1 MKNSLGK
8 GGLIMHDKEY
18 ERKNKEDLPVVAI
31 CYDFDK
37 TLSPDD
43 MQAQGYIQSVGY
55 NISDFWEKS
64 NSLATYNEMDQNLAY
79 MYTMKQE
86 SEGKVLFTKE
96 KLAEYGAS
104 VQLFPGVEQWFE
116 RVREY
121 GKEKG
126 VIVEHY
132 IISSGLKEM
141 IEGTSVAKAGA
152 FEKIYASSFY
162 YNEKGVAVWPAQVV
176 NYTNKTQFLFRIE
189 KGVLDIN
196 DSAVNESFSPEEMR
210 VPFRNM
216 IYIGDSDTDIPCMK
230 LVNSYG
236 GHSIGVYNAETKDK
250 TKVYKMM
257 RDGRIKY
264 FAPADY
270 TEGKELDF
278 LVRAIIDRTAA
289 NEALETLHYKYKIER
304 IRADKGSNEEER
316 KRTDLIIALDNSRSF
331 ASTHTLIRELQE
343 IDSWSFS
350 EKEIL
355 FQIALSNSQVRY
367 ILCDLDVRTFY
378 KKMIESMKTMTPDA
392 QEVKN
397 VIESDD

>member
-1 MKNSLGK
+1 MP
-8 GGLIMHDKEY
+8 DKEY
-18 ERKNKEDLPVVAI
+18 ERKYKEDKPVVAV

-55 NISDFWEKS
+55 NIPDFWEKS
-64 NSLATYNEMDQNLAY
+64 NALAFDNEMDQNLAY
-79 MYTMKQE
+79 MYIMKQE

-116 RVREY
+116 RIREY

-141 IEGTSVAKAGA
+141 IEGTSVAQAKA

-196 DSAVNESFSPEEMR
+196 DSAVNEAFSPEEMR

-236 GHSIGVYNAETKDK
+236 GHSIGVYNAENMDK

-270 TEGKELDF
+270 TEGTELDK
-278 LVRAIIDRTAA
+278 LVKAIIDRTAT
-289 NEALETLHYKYKIER
+289 NEALETLHYKYKIEQ
-304 IRADKGSNEEER
+304 IKSDKESSEEER
-316 KRTDLIIALDNSRSF
+316 KRTELLLDLESSRNF
-331 ASTHTLIRELQE
+331 VSTHTVISRLQK
-343 IDSWSFS
+343 IDSWSFE

-355 FQIALSNSQVRY
+355 FQIALNNSQVRY
-367 ILCDLDVRTFY
+367 ILRDLDVAAFY
-378 KKMIESMKTMTPDA
+378 KKLLKSMKNITFSA
-392 QEVKN
+392 QEVKDI
-397 VIESDD
+397 IENL

>member
-1 MKNSLGK
+1 MA
-8 GGLIMHDKEY
+8 DKEY
-18 ERKNKEDLPVVAI
+18 ERKYKEDKPVVAI

-55 NISDFWEKS
+55 DIPDFWKKS
-64 NSLATYNEMDQNLAY
+64 NSLASDNEMDQNLAY
-79 MYTMKQE
+79 MYVMKQE
-86 SEGKVLFTKE
+86 AEGKVLFTK
-96 KLAEYGAS
+96 KTLAEYGAN
-104 VQLFPGVEQWFE
+104 VELFPGVKEWFE
-116 RVREY
+116 RIREY

-162 YNEKGVAVWPAQVV
+162 YNDSGVAIWPAQVV
-176 NYTNKTQFLFRIE
+176 NYTSKTQFLFRIE

-196 DSAVNESFSPEEMR
+196 DPAVNESFSPEEIR

-216 IYIGDSDTDIPCMK
+216 VYIGDSDTDIPCMK

-236 GHSIGVYNAETKDK
+236 GHSIGVYNTETKDK

-257 RDGRIKY
+257 RDERIKY

-270 TEGKELDF
+270 NEGTELDF
-278 LVRAIIDRTAA
+278 LVKSIIDRTAA

-304 IRADKGSNEEER
+304 IKADKESSEETR
-316 KRTDLIIALDNSRSF
+316 KRTDLLIALENSSNF
-331 ASTHTLIRELQE
+331 ANTHTLIRELQE
-343 IDSWSFS
+343 IDNWSFE

-355 FQIALSNSQVRY
+355 FHIALSNSQVRY
-367 ILCDLDVRTFY
+367 ILRDSDVKTFY
-378 KKMIESMKTMTPDA
+378 NSLLKSMKTMTSES
-392 QEVKN
+392 QEVKH
-397 VIESDD
+397 ILESDD

>member
-1 MKNSLGK
+1 MP
-8 GGLIMHDKEY
+8 DKEY
-18 ERKNKEDLPVVAI
+18 ERKYKENSPVVAI

-37 TLSPDD
+37 TLFPDD

-55 NISDFWEKS
+55 NIPDFWKKS
-64 NSLATYNEMDQNLAY
+64 NSLASDNEMDQNLAY

-116 RVREY
+116 RIREY

-141 IEGTSVAKAGA
+141 IEGTSVAQAGA

-196 DSAVNESFSPEEMR
+196 DPAVNESFSPEEMR
-210 VPFRNM
+210 VPFRN
-216 IYIGDSDTDIPCMK
+216 IVYIGDSDTDIPCMK

-236 GHSIGVYNAETKDK
+236 GHSIGVYNAKTMEK

-257 RDGRIKY
+257 RDERIKY

-270 TEGKELDF
+270 KEGTELDF
-278 LVRAIIDRTAA
+278 LVKSIIDRTAA

-304 IRADKGSNEEER
+304 IKADKESSEETR
-316 KRTDLIIALDNSRSF
+316 KRTDLLIALENSSNF
-331 ASTHTLIRELQE
+331 ANTHTLIRELQE
-343 IDSWSFS
+343 IDNWSFE

-355 FQIALSNSQVRY
+355 FHIALSNSQVRY
-367 ILCDLDVRTFY
+367 ILRDSDVKTFY
-378 KKMIESMKTMTPDA
+378 NSLLKSMKTMTLES
-392 QEVKN
+392 QEVKH
-397 VIESDD
+397 ILESDD

>member
-1 MKNSLGK
+1 MP
-8 GGLIMHDKEY
+8 DKEY
-18 ERKNKEDLPVVAI
+18 ERKYKENSPVVAI

-55 NISDFWEKS
+55 NIPDFWKKS
-64 NSLATYNEMDQNLAY
+64 NSLASDNEMDQNLAY

-116 RVREY
+116 RIREY

-141 IEGTSVAKAGA
+141 IEGTSVAQAGA

-189 KGVLDIN
+189 KGVLNIN
-196 DSAVNESFSPEEMR
+196 DPAVNESFSPEEMR
-210 VPFRNM
+210 VPFRN
-216 IYIGDSDTDIPCMK
+216 IVYIGDSDTDIPCMK

-236 GHSIGVYNAETKDK
+236 GHSIGVYNAKTMEK

-257 RDGRIKY
+257 RDERIKY

-270 TEGKELDF
+270 KEGTELDF
-278 LVRAIIDRTAA
+278 LVKSIIDRTAA

-304 IRADKGSNEEER
+304 IKADKESSEETR
-316 KRTDLIIALDNSRSF
+316 KRTDLLIALENSSNF
-331 ASTHTLIRELQE
+331 ANTHTLIRELQE
-343 IDSWSFS
+343 IDNWSFE

-355 FQIALSNSQVRY
+355 FHIALSNSQVRY
-367 ILCDLDVRTFY
+367 ILRDSDVKTFY
-378 KKMIESMKTMTPDA
+378 NSLLKSMKTMTLES
-392 QEVKN
+392 QEVKH
-397 VIESDD
+397 ILESDD

>member
-1 MKNSLGK
+1 MF
-8 GGLIMHDKEY
+8 DKEY
-18 ERKNKEDLPVVAI
+18 ERKYKEDKPVVAI

-55 NISDFWEKS
+55 NIPDFWKKS
-64 NSLATYNEMDQNLAY
+64 NSLASDNEMDQNLAY

-116 RVREY
+116 RIREY

-141 IEGTSVAKAGA
+141 IEGTSVAQAGA

-196 DSAVNESFSPEEMR
+196 DPAVNESFSPEEMR
-210 VPFRNM
+210 VPFRN
-216 IYIGDSDTDIPCMK
+216 IVYIGDSDTDIPCMK

-236 GHSIGVYNAETKDK
+236 GHSIGVYNAKTMEK

-257 RDGRIKY
+257 RDERIKY

-270 TEGKELDF
+270 KEGTELDF
-278 LVRAIIDRTAA
+278 LVKSIIDRTAA

-304 IRADKGSNEEER
+304 IKADKESSEETR
-316 KRTDLIIALDNSRSF
+316 KRTDLLIALENSSNF
-331 ASTHTLIRELQE
+331 ANTHTLIRELQE
-343 IDSWSFS
+343 IDNWSFE

-355 FQIALSNSQVRY
+355 FHIALSNSQVRY
-367 ILCDLDVRTFY
+367 ILRDSDVKTFY
-378 KKMIESMKTMTPDA
+378 NSLLKSMKTMTLES
-392 QEVKN
+392 QEVKH
-397 VIESDD
+397 ILESDD